1 MEQSPK
7 LFVLIDRRLS
17 RSQQA
22 VQACHAVA
30 EFAKKYPD
38 WIHRSMVLL
47 AVDGRDELEQHWLK
61 DRLVNFR
68 HAAFHEPY
76 YDNHVTAIAC
86 HGVDEI
92 VKDLRLL

>member
-7 LFVLIDRRLS
+7 LFVLIDKRLS

-30 EFAKKYPD
+30 EFAKAYPD

-47 AVDGRDELEQHWLK
+47 AVDGRDRLEHEWLNDK
-61 DRLVNFR
+61 LVGFR
-68 HAAFHEPY
+68 HAAFREPY

-86 HGVDEI
+86 HGCDELI
-92 VKDLRLL
+92 KELKLL